1 MKRLL
6 VKVEGNAAAAHG
18 VEGAAAARVGQMGG
32 AAKQRGMQYY
42 ILINQ
47 SINQNPHFCV
57 NYLHLNCVNS
67 VRVSFLQKILVCLR
81 KKTLLRLEK
90 LLRYRYPLLPVPFV

>member
-47 SINQNPHFCV
+47 SK
-57 NYLHLNCVNS
+57 Y
-67 VRVSFLQKILVCLR
+67 SFLC
-81 KKTLLRLEK
+81 
-90 LLRYRYPLLPVPFV
+90 